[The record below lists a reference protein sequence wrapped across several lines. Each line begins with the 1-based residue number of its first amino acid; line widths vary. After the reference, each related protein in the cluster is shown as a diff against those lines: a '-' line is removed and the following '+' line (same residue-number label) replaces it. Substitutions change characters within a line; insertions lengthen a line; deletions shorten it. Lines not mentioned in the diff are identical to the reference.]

1 MGMHQ
6 HLMGISPALGVQVC
20 VCVCV
25 CVCMCVCM
33 CVASCIGHVS
43 EWFEGNSYFNPV
55 DGKRINDIAII
66 ITH

>member
-1 MGMHQ
+1 M
-6 HLMGISPALGVQVC
+6 
-20 VCVCV
+20 CV